1 MKHDAGKHRPT
12 LVLGSMG
19 RALQAVIALGEH
31 GARKYS
37 DDSWLRVTNAQQRY
51 TDAMLRHTL
60 AELAGEDTDP
70 DSGMRHAV
78 HVAWN
83 ALARLELM
91 LREDGRDD

>member
-12 LVLGSMG
+12 LVLGGMS

-37 DDSWLRVTNAQQRY
+37 DDSWLRVSNARQRY
-51 TDAMLRHTL
+51 TDAMLRHTM
-60 AELAGEDTDP
+60 AELAGETVDP
-70 DSGMRHAV
+70 DSGMPHAV

-83 ALARLELM
+83 ALVRLELM
-91 LREDGRDD
+91 LREGVRDD